1 MRSATQREHRL
12 ARVAGLAAAGVL
24 VVLLFVWSW
33 AIGLVVVV
41 AGAVAMLAASEPPG
55 VRRPRRVELGSRR
68 PAPRRGLDVGWA
80 TSAIDL
86 GRSGVQSVAGRARRR
101 MSSAVQAG
109 AAPGQRG
116 EALGIVLLSLL
127 LTACAAGFVVYAMAP

>member
-1 MRSATQREHRL
+1 MRI
-12 ARVAGLAAAGVL
+12 AGLVAAGAI

-55 VRRPRRVELGSRR
+55 IRRTRRVDLGSRR

-80 TSAIDL
+80 TSVIGL
-86 GRSGVQSVAGRARRR
+86 GRSGFQTVAGRARRR
-101 MSSAVQAG
+101 MSSAVHAG

-127 LTACAAGFVVYAMAP
+127 LTACAAGVVVYAMAR